1 MAATSI
7 YKRTS
12 LRISTMTATNNGLS
26 FDLPKLFRLVPQ
38 ILIPLWW
45 PGEGILKF
53 EHRAEVVG
61 ESHRDALTHRK
72 ITNKSFFNQSTL
84 VVRRWVNA
92 ERGWKE
98 VNIKLFGNG
107 SVQMTGI
114 HSEEFASETLE
125 WLIRECGRLSES
137 PFNSPPKVNKMN
149 VQMINS
155 DFSIG
160 TPLHSEII
168 HAILRDRYMLFSIFE
183 KTLYQGV
190 DTKYYYNIKR
200 AATTLPGTCGC
211 TTLCTGQGN
220 GDGDGQCKRITISI
234 FQTGNIIITG
244 ARNMDQINEAYDFI
258 NQVFDRHEAEIV
270 LRPVAAAA
278 PVVEQAQPPTKR
290 KTRTKT
296 QSITA

>member
-1 MAATSI
+1 
-7 YKRTS
+7 
-12 LRISTMTATNNGLS
+12 
-26 FDLPKLFRLVPQ
+26 
-38 ILIPLWW
+38 
-45 PGEGILKF
+45 
-53 EHRAEVVG
+53 
-61 ESHRDALTHRK
+61 
-72 ITNKSFFNQSTL
+72 
-84 VVRRWVNA
+84 
-92 ERGWKE
+92 
-98 VNIKLFGNG
+98 
-107 SVQMTGI
+107 MTGI
-114 HSEEFASETLE
+114 HSEEFATETLE
-125 WLIRECGRLSES
+125 WLIRECARLNES
-137 PFNSPPKVNKMN
+137 PFIAQPKVNKMN

-200 AATTLPGTCGC
+200 APTTLPGTCGC

-258 NQVFDRHEAEIV
+258 NKVFDKHEKEIV
-270 LRPVAAAA
+270 LIVSPAPAAVIKAETTTAA
-278 PVVEQAQPPTKR
+278 TKKPAAKRKPRESKKNAIIIPTK
-290 KTRTKT
+290 
-296 QSITA
+296 